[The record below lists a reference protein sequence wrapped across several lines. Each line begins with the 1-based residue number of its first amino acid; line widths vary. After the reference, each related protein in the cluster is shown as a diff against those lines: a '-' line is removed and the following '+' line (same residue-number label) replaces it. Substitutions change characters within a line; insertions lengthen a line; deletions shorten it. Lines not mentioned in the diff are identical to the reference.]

1 MVNKEP
7 TIREV
12 AALAG
17 VSVATASRVMNGHA
31 ATSEE
36 SRARVQ
42 AAAEKLNYSPNT
54 LARSLRSAQR
64 QVVGLLV
71 SDIRNPFFSELA
83 YVIQLELWQR
93 GHSMLLG
100 NASEQEQLQDQYL
113 TALRTQRV
121 DGVIAAPQGERSAEL
136 ERLAQTGVP
145 LVFVD
150 RTLPAPDVP
159 VVNSDP
165 RPGIRQAIRHLNQL
179 GHRQI
184 GFIAGPTNTSTGR
197 ERLAVYRT
205 SAAEIMGKDAVM
217 DRPAGYDAH
226 RCTQSVDELIAQGC
240 TALIFGYS
248 PNTVTALQHLAEHG
262 ISIPDD
268 LSIISFDEIPFFELS
283 SPRVSIIRQGIVEMG
298 RLAVSTLFAVMGGDR
313 PDSIR
318 IPTELVVRDSTG
330 PAPQTAQEEASQ
342 AC

>member
-1 MVNKEP
+1 MLNKEP
-7 TIREV
+7 TIRDV

-42 AAAEKLNYSPNT
+42 AAAEELNYSPNT

-100 NASEQEQLQDQYL
+100 NASEREQLQDQYL
-113 TALRTQRV
+113 AALRTQRV
-121 DGVIAAPQGERSAEL
+121 DGVIAAPQGDRSAEL

-150 RTLPAPDVP
+150 RTLPSPDVP

-165 RPGIRQAIRHLNQL
+165 RPGIRQTIRHLSQL
-179 GHRQI
+179 GHRRI
-184 GFIAGPTNTSTGR
+184 GFVCGPTNTSTGR
-197 ERLAVYRT
+197 ERLAVYRAAACEILGEG
-205 SAAEIMGKDAVM
+205 SAL
-217 DRPAGYDAH
+217 DRPAGYDAQLCS
-226 RCTQSVDELIAQGC
+226 RSVDELIEEGC

-248 PNTVTALQHLAEHG
+248 PNAVSALQHLADRE
-262 ISIPDD
+262 IRVPED
-268 LSIISFDEIPFFELS
+268 LSVVSFDEIPYFEIS
-283 SPRVSIIRQGIVEMG
+283 VPRVSIIRQGIVEMG

-318 IPTELVVRDSTG
+318 VPTELVVRDSTG
-330 PAPQTAQEEASQ
+330 PAPHTPQEESS
-342 AC
+342 